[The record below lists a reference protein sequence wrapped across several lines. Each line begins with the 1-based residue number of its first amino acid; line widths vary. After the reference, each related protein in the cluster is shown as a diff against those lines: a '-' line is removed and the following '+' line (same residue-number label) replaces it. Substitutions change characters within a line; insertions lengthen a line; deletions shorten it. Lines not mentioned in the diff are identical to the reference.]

1 MAEPGMHKGDE
12 FAGKVALV
20 TGAAR
25 NIGRA
30 IALSLASGGAKVAV
44 NTRSNI
50 EQARGVVGEMKALG
64 TDAEAYAADVANPAQ
79 VQAMVDAVLKRFGRL
94 DILVL
99 NAALREHVHFDEIS
113 FDDWRRVLST
123 NLDSAF
129 VFTKACL
136 PALKK
141 AGDGRIVL
149 FAGVTALLGLKDR
162 AHVAASKH
170 GIVGL
175 TKALAQDLAEFGIR
189 VNCISPGQIDTTRR
203 RQGAADR
210 SRDIPLGR
218 QGMPFEIAG
227 MVRSLCGPA
236 GAYMTGQT
244 LHINGGLSN
253 SGCLTGKAKG
263 GKKEG
268 GTFAHSSLRRL
279 GTSSTMASM
288 MIMAL
293 TA

>member
-1 MAEPGMHKGDE
+1 MTEPGMHKGDE

-44 NTRSNI
+44 NTRSNA
-50 EQARGVVGEMKALG
+50 EQARGVVDEIKALG
-64 TDAEAYAADVANPAQ
+64 SDAEAYVADVADPAQ
-79 VQAMVDAVLKRFGRL
+79 VQTMVDAVVKRFGRL

-99 NAALREHVHFDEIS
+99 NAAVREHVHFDEIS
-113 FDDWRRVLST
+113 YEDWRRIMAT

-141 AGDGRIVL
+141 SGDGRIVN

-175 TKALAQDLAEFGIR
+175 TKALAADLAEFGIR
-189 VNCISPGQIDTTRR
+189 VNCISPGQIDTS
-203 RQGAADR
+203 RQGHAPKDR
-210 SRDIPLGR
+210 SKDIPLGR
-218 QGMPFEIAG
+218 KGTPFEIAG
-227 MVRSLCGPA
+227 IVRSLCGPA

-244 LHINGGLSN
+244 LHINGGMSN
-253 SGCLTGKAKG
+253 SGV
-263 GKKEG
+263 
-268 GTFAHSSLRRL
+268 
-279 GTSSTMASM
+279 
-288 MIMAL
+288 
-293 TA
+293 

>member
-1 MAEPGMHKGDE
+1 MAEAGMHKGDE

-30 IALSLASGGAKVAV
+30 IALSLAAGGAKIAV
-44 NTRSNI
+44 NTRSNLD
-50 EQARGVVGEMKALG
+50 QARGVVDEIKALG
-64 TDAEAYAADVANPAQ
+64 TDAEAYVADVADPAH
-79 VQAMVDAVLKRFGRL
+79 VQPMVDAVLKRFGRL
-94 DILVL
+94 DIVVM

-113 FDDWRRVLST
+113 FDDWRRVLAT
-123 NLDSAF
+123 NLDSVF
-129 VFTKACL
+129 VMTKACL

-141 AGDGRIVL
+141 AGDGRIVT

-170 GIVGL
+170 GVVGL

-189 VNCISPGQIDTTRR
+189 VNCISPGQIDTSRAR
-203 RQGAADR
+203 AVVDR
-210 SRDIPLGR
+210 SKDIPLGR
-218 QGMPFEIAG
+218 RGDPFEIAG

-244 LHINGGLSN
+244 LHINGGMSN
-253 SGCLTGKAKG
+253 SGV
-263 GKKEG
+263 
-268 GTFAHSSLRRL
+268 
-279 GTSSTMASM
+279 
-288 MIMAL
+288 
-293 TA
+293 

>member
-1 MAEPGMHKGDE
+1 MAEAGMHKDNE

-20 TGAAR
+20 TGSAR

-44 NTRSNI
+44 NTRSNL
-50 EQARGVVGEMKALG
+50 EQARGVVDEIKALG
-64 TDAEAYAADVANPAQ
+64 SDAEAFAADIAEPAQ
-79 VQAMVDAVLKRFGRL
+79 VQSMVEAVVKRFGRL

-113 FDDWRRVLST
+113 YEDWRRLLAT

-129 VFTKACL
+129 VFTKAAL

-141 AGDGRIVL
+141 SGDGRIIL

-175 TKALAQDLAEFGIR
+175 TKALAADLAEFGIR
-189 VNCISPGQIDTTRR
+189 VNCISPGQIDTSRKAGEQR
-203 RQGAADR
+203 GDR
-210 SRDIPLGR
+210 SKDIPLGR
-218 QGMPFEIAG
+218 KGQPFEIAG
-227 MVRSLCGPA
+227 MVRTLCGPA
-236 GAYMTGQT
+236 GSYVTGQT
-244 LHINGGLSN
+244 IHINGGLSN
-253 SGCLTGKAKG
+253 SGV
-263 GKKEG
+263 
-268 GTFAHSSLRRL
+268 
-279 GTSSTMASM
+279 
-288 MIMAL
+288 
-293 TA
+293 

>member
-1 MAEPGMHKGDE
+1 MTEAGMHKGDE

-44 NTRSNI
+44 NTRSNMA
-50 EQARGVVGEMKALG
+50 QARGVVDEIKALG
-64 TDAEAYAADVANPAQ
+64 TDAEAYVADVADPSQ
-79 VQAMVDAVLKRFGRL
+79 VQPMVDAVIKRFGRL
-94 DILVL
+94 DVLVL

-113 FDDWRRVLST
+113 FEDWRRVLST
-123 NLDSAF
+123 NLDSVF
-129 VFTKACL
+129 VITKACL

-141 AGDGRIVL
+141 AGDARIVT

-170 GIVGL
+170 GVVGL
-175 TKALAQDLAEFGIR
+175 TKALAQDLAEWGIR
-189 VNCISPGQIDTTRR
+189 VNCISPGQIETSRANATV
-203 RQGAADR
+203 DR
-210 SRDIPLGR
+210 SKQIPLGR
-218 QGMPFEIAG
+218 KGTPFEIAG
-227 MVRSLCGPA
+227 VVRTLCGPG

-253 SGCLTGKAKG
+253 SGV
-263 GKKEG
+263 
-268 GTFAHSSLRRL
+268 
-279 GTSSTMASM
+279 
-288 MIMAL
+288 
-293 TA
+293 

>member
-1 MAEPGMHKGDE
+1 MTEAGMHKGDE

-44 NTRSNI
+44 NTRSNVD
-50 EQARGVVGEMKALG
+50 QARDVVKEIKALG
-64 TDAEAYAADVANPAQ
+64 ADAEAYEADVGDPAQ
-79 VQAMVDAVLKRFGRL
+79 VQQMVDAVLKRFGRL

-113 FDDWRRVLST
+113 YEDWRRVLST
-123 NLDSAF
+123 NLDSVF
-129 VFTKACL
+129 VMTKACL

-141 AGDGRIVL
+141 AGDGRIVT

-170 GIVGL
+170 GVVGL
-175 TKALAQDLAEFGIR
+175 TKALAQDLAEWGIR
-189 VNCISPGQIDTTRR
+189 VNCISPGQIDTSRSR
-203 RQGAADR
+203 AVVDR
-210 SRDIPLGR
+210 SKDIPLGR
-218 QGMPFEIAG
+218 RGSPFEIAG
-227 MVRSLCGPA
+227 VVRMLCGPG

-244 LHINGGLSN
+244 LHVNGGMSN
-253 SGCLTGKAKG
+253 SGV
-263 GKKEG
+263 
-268 GTFAHSSLRRL
+268 
-279 GTSSTMASM
+279 
-288 MIMAL
+288 
-293 TA
+293 

>member
-1 MAEPGMHKGDE
+1 MTEPGMHTGDE

-30 IALSLASGGAKVAV
+30 IALSLATGGAKVAV

-50 EQARGVVGEMKALG
+50 EQARGVVDEIKALG
-64 TDAEAYAADVANPAQ
+64 SDAEAYAADVAEPAQ
-79 VQAMVDAVLKRFGRL
+79 VQAMVDAVIKRFGRL

-99 NAALREHVHFDEIS
+99 NAAVREHVHFDEIS
-113 FDDWRRVLST
+113 FDDWRRILAT

-129 VFTKACL
+129 VFAKACL
-136 PALKK
+136 PALKQ
-141 AGDGRIVL
+141 AGDARIVT

-175 TKALAQDLAEFGIR
+175 TKALAQDLAQFGIR
-189 VNCISPGQIDTTRR
+189 VNCISPGQIDTARAPGRELQNRAT
-203 RQGAADR
+203 
-210 SRDIPLGR
+210 DIPLGR
-218 QGMPFEIAG
+218 RGTSFEIAG

-236 GAYMTGQT
+236 GAYVTGQT

-253 SGCLTGKAKG
+253 SGV
-263 GKKEG
+263 
-268 GTFAHSSLRRL
+268 
-279 GTSSTMASM
+279 
-288 MIMAL
+288 
-293 TA
+293 

>member
-1 MAEPGMHKGDE
+1 MTEPGMHKGDE

-30 IALSLASGGAKVAV
+30 IALSLAAGGANVAV

-50 EQARGVVGEMKALG
+50 GEARGVVAEIKALG
-64 TDAEAYAADVANPAQ
+64 ADADAFLADVAEPAQ
-79 VQAMVDAVLKRFGRL
+79 VQKMVDEVLKRFGRL

-99 NAALREHVHFDEIS
+99 NAAVREHVHVDEIS
-113 FDDWRRVLST
+113 FEDWRRVLST

-162 AHVAASKH
+162 VHVAASKH
-170 GIVGL
+170 GIVGM
-175 TKALAQDLAEFGIR
+175 TKALAADLAEFGIR
-189 VNCISPGQIDTTRR
+189 VNCISPGQIDTSRAP
-203 RQGAADR
+203 GHAVSDR
-210 SRDIPLGR
+210 SKQIPLGR
-218 QGMPFEIAG
+218 KGTPFEIAG
-227 MVRSLCGPA
+227 MVRSLAGPA

-253 SGCLTGKAKG
+253 SGV
-263 GKKEG
+263 
-268 GTFAHSSLRRL
+268 
-279 GTSSTMASM
+279 
-288 MIMAL
+288 
-293 TA
+293 

>member
-1 MAEPGMHKGDE
+1 MTEPGMHKGDE

-30 IALSLASGGAKVAV
+30 IALSLATGGAKVAV
-44 NTRSNI
+44 NTRSNMD
-50 EQARGVVGEMKALG
+50 EARGVVAEIKALG
-64 TDAEAYAADVANPAQ
+64 SDADADAADISDATHIQP
-79 VQAMVDAVLKRFGRL
+79 MVDAVLKRFGRL

-99 NAALREHVHFDEIS
+99 NAALREHVHLDEIS
-113 FDDWRRVLST
+113 FSDWRRVLST
-123 NLDSAF
+123 NLDS
-129 VFTKACL
+129 VFLLTKACL
-136 PALKK
+136 PALKQ
-141 AGDGRIVL
+141 AGDGRIVT

-170 GIVGL
+170 GVVGL

-189 VNCISPGQIDTTRR
+189 VNCISPGQIDTTRASGPTPQR
-203 RQGAADR
+203 G
-210 SRDIPLGR
+210 DIPLGR
-218 QGMPFEIAG
+218 RGKPFEIAG

-253 SGCLTGKAKG
+253 SGV
-263 GKKEG
+263 
-268 GTFAHSSLRRL
+268 
-279 GTSSTMASM
+279 
-288 MIMAL
+288 
-293 TA
+293 

>member
-1 MAEPGMHKGDE
+1 MTEPGMHKGDE

-50 EQARGVVGEMKALG
+50 QEARGVVDEIKALG
-64 TDAEAYAADVANPAQ
+64 TDGEAYLADVSEPAQ
-79 VQAMVDAVLKRFGRL
+79 VQAMVDAVIKRFGRL

-99 NAALREHVHFDEIS
+99 NAAIRDHVHFDEIS
-113 FDDWRRVLST
+113 FEDWRRHMST

-129 VFTKACL
+129 VFAKACL

-141 AGDGRIVL
+141 AGDGRIVT

-175 TKALAQDLAEFGIR
+175 TKALAADLAEFGIR
-189 VNCISPGQIDTTRR
+189 VNCISPGQIDTSRA
-203 RQGAADR
+203 GAPTPK
-210 SRDIPLGR
+210 RDIPLGR
-218 QGMPFEIAG
+218 RGSPYEIAG
-227 MVRSLCGPA
+227 MVRALCGPA
-236 GAYMTGQT
+236 GAYVTGQT

-253 SGCLTGKAKG
+253 SGV
-263 GKKEG
+263 
-268 GTFAHSSLRRL
+268 
-279 GTSSTMASM
+279 
-288 MIMAL
+288 
-293 TA
+293 

>member
-1 MAEPGMHKGDE
+1 MTEPGMHKGDE

-30 IALSLASGGAKVAV
+30 IALTLASGGAKVAV

-50 EQARGVVGEMKALG
+50 EQARGVVDEIKALG
-64 TDAEAYAADVANPAQ
+64 SDGEAYVTDVAEPAE
-79 VQAMVDAVLKRFGRL
+79 VQAMVDAVLERFGRL

-113 FDDWRRVLST
+113 FEDWRRVLST

-141 AGDGRIVL
+141 SGDGRIVL

-175 TKALAQDLAEFGIR
+175 TKALAADFGEFGIR
-189 VNCISPGQIDTTRR
+189 VNCISPGQIDTSR
-203 RQGAADR
+203 AAGHTTPVR
-210 SRDIPLGR
+210 SQQILLGR
-218 QGMPFEIAG
+218 KGKPFEIAG
-227 MVRSLCGPA
+227 MVRSICGPA

-253 SGCLTGKAKG
+253 SGV
-263 GKKEG
+263 
-268 GTFAHSSLRRL
+268 
-279 GTSSTMASM
+279 
-288 MIMAL
+288 
-293 TA
+293 

>member
-1 MAEPGMHKGDE
+1 MAEAGMHKGDE

-30 IALSLASGGAKVAV
+30 IALSLASGGAKIAV
-44 NTRSNI
+44 NTRSNLD
-50 EQARGVVGEMKALG
+50 QARGVVDEIKTLG
-64 TDAEAYAADVANPAQ
+64 TDAEAYVADVADPAQ
-79 VQAMVDAVLKRFGRL
+79 VQPMVDAVLKRFGRL
-94 DILVL
+94 DIVVM

-113 FDDWRRVLST
+113 FDDWRRVLAT
-123 NLDSAF
+123 NLDSVF
-129 VFTKACL
+129 VMTKACL

-141 AGDGRIVL
+141 AGDGRIVT

-170 GIVGL
+170 GVVGL

-189 VNCISPGQIDTTRR
+189 VNCISPGQIDTSRARAT
-203 RQGAADR
+203 ADR
-210 SRDIPLGR
+210 SKDIPLGR
-218 QGMPFEIAG
+218 RGNPFEIAG

-253 SGCLTGKAKG
+253 SGV
-263 GKKEG
+263 
-268 GTFAHSSLRRL
+268 
-279 GTSSTMASM
+279 
-288 MIMAL
+288 
-293 TA
+293 

>member
-1 MAEPGMHKGDE
+1 MNEPGMHKGDE

-44 NTRSNI
+44 NTRSNA
-50 EQARGVVGEMKALG
+50 EQARGVVDEIKTLG
-64 TDAEAYAADVANPAQ
+64 SDAEAYVADVADPAQ
-79 VQAMVDAVLKRFGRL
+79 VQTMVDAVVKRFGRL

-99 NAALREHVHFDEIS
+99 NAAVREHVHFDEIS
-113 FDDWRRVLST
+113 YEDWRRIMAT

-141 AGDGRIVL
+141 SGDGRIVN

-175 TKALAQDLAEFGIR
+175 TKALAADLAEFGIR
-189 VNCISPGQIDTTRR
+189 VNCISPGQIDTS
-203 RQGAADR
+203 RQGHAPKDR
-210 SRDIPLGR
+210 SKDIPLGR
-218 QGMPFEIAG
+218 KGTPFEIAG
-227 MVRSLCGPA
+227 IVRSLCGPA

-244 LHINGGLSN
+244 LHINGGMSN
-253 SGCLTGKAKG
+253 SGV
-263 GKKEG
+263 
-268 GTFAHSSLRRL
+268 
-279 GTSSTMASM
+279 
-288 MIMAL
+288 
-293 TA
+293 

>member
-1 MAEPGMHKGDE
+1 MTESGMHKGDE
-12 FAGKVALV
+12 LAGKVALV

-50 EQARGVVGEMKALG
+50 ADARGVVDEIKALG
-64 TDAEAYAADVANPAQ
+64 TDSDAYVADVAEPTQ

-99 NAALREHVHFDEIS
+99 NAAVREHVHFDEIS
-113 FDDWRRVLST
+113 FEAWRRVLST

-136 PALKK
+136 PALKR
-141 AGDGRIVL
+141 AADGRIVT

-189 VNCISPGQIDTTRR
+189 VNCISPGQIETS
-203 RQGAADR
+203 GKEKPK
-210 SRDIPLGR
+210 RDIPLGR
-218 QGMPFEIAG
+218 RGTPFEIAG
-227 MVRSLCGPA
+227 MVRTLCGPG

-253 SGCLTGKAKG
+253 SGV
-263 GKKEG
+263 
-268 GTFAHSSLRRL
+268 
-279 GTSSTMASM
+279 
-288 MIMAL
+288 
-293 TA
+293 

>member
-1 MAEPGMHKGDE
+1 MTEPGMHKGDE

-44 NTRSNI
+44 NTRENL
-50 EQARGVVGEMKALG
+50 EQARGVVAEIKALG
-64 TDAEAYAADVANPAQ
+64 TDAEAYRADIAKPAE

-99 NAALREHVHFDEIS
+99 NAALREDVHFDGIS

-136 PALKK
+136 PALKQ
-141 AGDGRIVL
+141 AGDGRIIL
-149 FAGVTALLGLKDR
+149 FAGVMALLGAKNR

-189 VNCISPGQIDTTRR
+189 VNCVSPGVIDTARAPGHEVPNR
-203 RQGAADR
+203 PRE
-210 SRDIPLGR
+210 IPLGR
-218 QGMPFEIAG
+218 RGMPFEIAG

-244 LHINGGLSN
+244 VHINGGLSN
-253 SGCLTGKAKG
+253 SGV
-263 GKKEG
+263 
-268 GTFAHSSLRRL
+268 
-279 GTSSTMASM
+279 
-288 MIMAL
+288 
-293 TA
+293 

>member
-1 MAEPGMHKGDE
+1 MTEPGMHKNDE

-30 IALSLASGGAKVAV
+30 ISLCLAAGGAKVAV
-44 NTRSNI
+44 NTRSNM
-50 EQARGVVGEMKALG
+50 EEARGVVDEIKKMGS
-64 TDAEAYAADVANPAQ
+64 DAEAFAADVAEPAQ
-79 VQAMVDAVLKRFGRL
+79 VEAMVDAVLKRFGRL

-99 NAALREHVHFDEIS
+99 NAAVREHVHVDEVS
-113 FDDWRRVLST
+113 FEDWRRILAT

-141 AGDGRIVL
+141 AGDGRIIT

-162 AHVAASKH
+162 VHVAASKH

-175 TKALAQDLAEFGIR
+175 TKALAADLAEFGIR
-189 VNCISPGQIDTTRR
+189 VNCISPGQIDTTRAGGSHSAR
-203 RQGAADR
+203 
-210 SRDIPLGR
+210 RDIPLGR
-218 QGMPFEIAG
+218 KGEPFEIAG

-253 SGCLTGKAKG
+253 SGV
-263 GKKEG
+263 
-268 GTFAHSSLRRL
+268 
-279 GTSSTMASM
+279 
-288 MIMAL
+288 
-293 TA
+293 

>member
-1 MAEPGMHKGDE
+1 
-12 FAGKVALV
+12 
-20 TGAAR
+20 
-25 NIGRA
+25 
-30 IALSLASGGAKVAV
+30 VAV

-50 EQARGVVGEMKALG
+50 GEARGVVDEIKALG
-64 TDAEAYAADVANPAQ
+64 TDGDAYVADVAEPAQ

-99 NAALREHVHFDEIS
+99 NAAVREHVHFDEIS
-113 FDDWRRVLST
+113 FEDWRRVLST

-129 VFTKACL
+129 VFTKVCL
-136 PALKK
+136 PALKR
-141 AGDGRIVL
+141 AGDGRIVT

-189 VNCISPGQIDTTRR
+189 VNCISPGQIETSGKEKPP
-203 RQGAADR
+203 RQ
-210 SRDIPLGR
+210 IPLGR
-218 QGMPFEIAG
+218 KGTPFEIAG
-227 MVRSLCGPA
+227 MVRTLCGPG

-253 SGCLTGKAKG
+253 SGV
-263 GKKEG
+263 
-268 GTFAHSSLRRL
+268 
-279 GTSSTMASM
+279 
-288 MIMAL
+288 
-293 TA
+293 